1 MPSSE
6 TGECLISLNA
16 SVLDFQLHEADLRAE
31 LMAML
36 WPYFL
41 DSNFGRENLTLNSLR
56 GHDDS
61 PEGFVDVISGHLIR
75 ELADIQ
81 QAKKLQTASLRI
93 SLMNFMNK
101 TTGVILDSLGLGKL
115 LMSVWIGVDS
125 EETVNSNSYK
135 SKSPH
140 EVLNKLINKF
150 AENNGEESVVDENNF
165 TDVNESMLCIRHE
178 KYSENS
184 VQLSINSA
192 SDQVSF
198 FKM

>member
-1 MPSSE
+1 
-6 TGECLISLNA
+6 
-16 SVLDFQLHEADLRAE
+16 
-31 LMAML
+31 
-36 WPYFL
+36 
-41 DSNFGRENLTLNSLR
+41 
-56 GHDDS
+56 
-61 PEGFVDVISGHLIR
+61 
-75 ELADIQ
+75 
-81 QAKKLQTASLRI
+81 
-93 SLMNFMNK
+93 MNK

-125 EETVNSNSYK
+125 EETVNSNAYK